1 MKKQKQKNQEPQQ
14 ELPVSYQEILTWL
27 QQVKFKKTLFGG
39 VDEADVWKK
48 IGELTELYEKAL
60 IAERAKAAWKEDTD
74 GE

>member
-1 MKKQKQKNQEPQQ
+1 MKEKKQESRP
-14 ELPVSYQEILTWL
+14 ELPASYQEIVTWL
-27 QQVKFKKTLFGG
+27 EQVKFKKILFGG

-60 IAERAKAAWKEDTD
+60 IAERAKAARKEDAD